1 MKKYTLI
8 TGSSSG
14 IGFELAKNISQYSNV
29 ILHGSRDYNEIE
41 KLRLQLS
48 NPKNHLIWC
57 CNFSNAEDIFD
68 NFKEFLSENNAV
80 IEKYIHCA
88 GIAPILSQKN
98 SSYKIM
104 IKTFNVN
111 FFSAAELL
119 RVLLKKKINGKYLNS
134 VVFISS
140 LVAGYGAAGYSL
152 YGATKAALN
161 GFMKSLAVELAPE
174 IRINTV
180 MPGAI
185 NTSSA
190 KQVLNDKNILLN
202 DKDILKKIK
211 KTYLLGI
218 GEVEDIA
225 NIVEYLISDK
235 ARWITGQ
242 NFIIDG
248 GRSVNL
254 NQT

>member
-29 ILHGSRDYNEIE
+29 ILHGSRDYRKIE

-57 CNFSNAEDIFD
+57 YNFSNAEDIFD

-88 GIAPILSQKN
+88 GIVTILSQKN

-134 VVFISS
+134 VVFISA
-140 LVAGYGAAGYSL
+140 LFAEYGAAGHSL

-185 NTSSA
+185 NTPLA
-190 KQVLNDKNILLN
+190 KQALN
-202 DKDILKKIK
+202 DKDIQKKIK
-211 KTYLLGI
+211 ETYLLGI
-218 GEVEDIA
+218 GDVEDIA

-254 NQT
+254 NQK